1 MKALSSITLTCVASA
16 AAAKVLMC
24 NMGQS
29 QHTDY
34 FALFALQP
42 TFAVDT
48 AALAVTYRQLAK
60 DVHPDRFANATA
72 AEQRQ
77 AVERA
82 AELNDAFQTLKSPT
96 QRALYLLRQQAEM
109 PEETTIQDG
118 EFLLQQMEWRE
129 QLEDLQEQAD
139 LQALEL
145 FVGELKQARS
155 KIDNAFALCIEDPEQ
170 RLQAERL
177 ARRMQFLDKMFY
189 EVRQL
194 EERLDD

>member
-1 MKALSSITLTCVASA
+1 MANA
-16 AAAKVLMC
+16 AAAKALVC
-24 NMGQS
+24 NMRQA

-42 TFAVDT
+42 TFAIDT

-60 DVHPDRFANATA
+60 DVHPDRFASASA

-82 AELNDAFQTLKSPT
+82 AELNEAFQTLKSPT
-96 QRALYLLRQQAEM
+96 QRALYLLRLQADL

-139 LQALEL
+139 LQALER
-145 FVGELKQARS
+145 FIGELQQARS
-155 KIDNAFALCIEDPEQ
+155 KIDHAFALCIEDPQQ

>member
-1 MKALSSITLTCVASA
+1 MANA
-16 AAAKVLMC
+16 AAAKALVC
-24 NMGQS
+24 NMRQA

-42 TFAVDT
+42 TFAIDT
-48 AALAVTYRQLAK
+48 AALAVSYRQLAK
-60 DVHPDRFANATA
+60 DVHPDRFASATA

-82 AELNDAFQTLKSPT
+82 AELNEAFQTLKSPT
-96 QRALYLLRQQAEM
+96 QRALYLLRLQADL

-139 LQALEL
+139 LQALER
-145 FVGELKQARS
+145 FIGELQQARS
-155 KIDNAFALCIEDPEQ
+155 KIDHAFALCIEDPQQ

>member
-1 MKALSSITLTCVASA
+1 MCVANA
-16 AAAKVLMC
+16 AAAKVSVC
-24 NMGQS
+24 NMGQT
-29 QHTDY
+29 QRTDY

-60 DVHPDRFANATA
+60 DVHPDRFANGSAT
-72 AEQRQ
+72 EQRQ

-82 AELNDAFQTLKSPT
+82 AELNQAFETLKSPT

-139 LQALEL
+139 CQALER
-145 FVGELKQARS
+145 FVSELKQARS

>member
-1 MKALSSITLTCVASA
+1 MANV
-16 AAAKVLMC
+16 AAAKVSVCSMV
-24 NMGQS
+24 NT

-34 FALFALQP
+34 FAMFALQP
-42 TFAVDT
+42 AFVIDLAE
-48 AALAVTYRQLAK
+48 LAVTYRQLAK
-60 DVHPDRFANATA
+60 DVHPDRFSSGSA
-72 AEQRQ
+72 AEQRE

-82 AELNDAFQTLKSPT
+82 AQLNDAFQTLKSPT
-96 QRALYLLRQQAEM
+96 QRALYLLRQQADL

-129 QLEDLQEQAD
+129 QLETLQEQAD
-139 LQALEL
+139 LNAIAV
-145 FVGELKQARS
+145 FVRELKQARGE
-155 KIDNAFALCIEDPEQ
+155 IDSAFADCVQDAQQ
-170 RLQAERL
+170 RIQAERL

>member
-1 MKALSSITLTCVASA
+1 MCVANA
-16 AAAKVLMC
+16 AAAKVSVC
-24 NMGQS
+24 NMGQT
-29 QHTDY
+29 QRTDY

-60 DVHPDRFANATA
+60 DVHPDRFANGSAT
-72 AEQRQ
+72 EQRQ

-82 AELNDAFQTLKSPT
+82 AELNQAFQTLKSPT

-139 LQALEL
+139 CQALER
-145 FVGELKQARS
+145 FVSELKQARS

>member
-1 MKALSSITLTCVASA
+1 MANA
-16 AAAKVLMC
+16 AAAKASVSSMQ
-24 NMGQS
+24 QS
-29 QHTDY
+29 ADY

-42 TFAVDT
+42 SFVIDT

-60 DVHPDRFANATA
+60 DVHPDRFASASV
-72 AEQRQ
+72 AEQRE

-96 QRALYLLRQQAEM
+96 QRALYLLRQQADL

-129 QLEDLQEQAD
+129 QLEGLQEQVD
-139 LQALEL
+139 LAALER
-145 FVGELKQARS
+145 FVRELKQARS
-155 KIDNAFALCIEDPEQ
+155 DNESAFARCIDDPKQ

-177 ARRMQFLDKMFY
+177 ARRMQFFDKMFY

>member
-1 MKALSSITLTCVASA
+1 MANA
-16 AAAKVLMC
+16 AAAKALVC
-24 NMGQS
+24 NMRQA

-42 TFAVDT
+42 TFAIDT

-60 DVHPDRFANATA
+60 DVHPDRFASATA

-82 AELNDAFQTLKSPT
+82 AELNEAFQTLKSPT
-96 QRALYLLRQQAEM
+96 QRALYLLRLQADL

-139 LQALEL
+139 LQALER
-145 FVGELKQARS
+145 FIGELQQARS
-155 KIDNAFALCIEDPEQ
+155 KIDHAFALCIEDPQQ

-177 ARRMQFLDKMFY
+177 ARRMQCLDKMFY
-189 EVRQL
+189 GVRQL